1 VDVVTGATANYAAPV
16 GMAAVAGLAISAAR
30 TGRPQALPA
39 VSTAA
44 DYYSAALTLLAHLAW
59 SDIGLATS

>member
-1 VDVVTGATANYAAPV
+1 
-16 GMAAVAGLAISAAR
+16 MAAIAGLAISAAK

-39 VSTAA
+39 VSTAP
-44 DYYSAALTLLAHLAW
+44 DYYSAALTMLAHLAW